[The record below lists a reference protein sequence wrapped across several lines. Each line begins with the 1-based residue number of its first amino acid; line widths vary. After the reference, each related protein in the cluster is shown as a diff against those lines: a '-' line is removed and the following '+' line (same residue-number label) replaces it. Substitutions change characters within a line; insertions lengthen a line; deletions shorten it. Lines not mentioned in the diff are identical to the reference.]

1 MTPKE
6 LPALSPAEW
15 KVMKVVWEKKRC
27 AARDVYTVTRKR
39 YGWAVGTT
47 KNLLHRLV
55 EKGHLKTEQI
65 GNSYLYEA
73 ASSPLKSLCTAA
85 DALLANTVEGT
96 TGPLFLHMV
105 KKGKLSQKD
114 ISELRALLDQLE
126 EETDQ

>member
-6 LPALSPAEW
+6 VPTLSPAEW
-15 KVMKVVWEKKRC
+15 KVMKVVWEKKAC
-27 AARDVYTVTRKR
+27 AARDVYTLTRKR

-55 EKGHLKTEQI
+55 QKGHLKTSQV

-73 ASSPLKSLCTAA
+73 TSSPLSCLRGAA
-85 DALLANTVEGT
+85 DTLLANTVEGT

-126 EETDQ
+126 KEAD